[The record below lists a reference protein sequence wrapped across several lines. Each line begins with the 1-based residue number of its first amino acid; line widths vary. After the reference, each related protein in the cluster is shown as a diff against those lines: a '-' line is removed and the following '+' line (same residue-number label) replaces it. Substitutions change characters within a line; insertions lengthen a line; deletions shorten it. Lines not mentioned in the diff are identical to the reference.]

1 MAKTYGDVVTLMRI
15 IIGERDG
22 NDPDATEAVLLGF
35 VSDFASLVMGQ
46 DIKTHDLWSYFSFDT
61 VVGQDTYAFK
71 DQGFTNIYPVGTVTD
86 SNNGDTYL
94 RWFQDPSKFYIIHPV
109 NNAAEQSGRPCD
121 LLYYNDEII
130 LRPKADAVYS
140 IRLRGYK
147 ELAEVTDGTT
157 NLPQNYYFYYMAYG
171 PALDYLA
178 AHGRF
183 EEYAQIKP
191 VFDRYRRL
199 VLNRRAKQEVIERAP
214 QAL

>member
-1 MAKTYGDVVTLMRI
+1 MAKTYGDVVTLMRT

-22 NDPDATEAVLLGF
+22 NDPDATEDVLLGY
-35 VSDFASLVMGQ
+35 VSDFASFVMGQ
-46 DIKTHDLWSYFSFDT
+46 DVKTHDLWSYFEFDT
-61 VVGQDTYAFK
+61 VVGQDVYTFK
-71 DQGFTNIYPVGTVTD
+71 NQGYTNIHPPGYVTD
-86 SNNGDTYL
+86 SNNGDTELY
-94 RWFQDPSKFYIIHPV
+94 WYQDPKDFYVRHPINV
-109 NNAAEQSGRPCD
+109 AAEQNGRPFD
-121 LLYYNDEII
+121 ILYYDDQIT
-130 LRPKADAVYS
+130 LRPAADAVYS
-140 IRLRGYK
+140 IKLKAYT

-157 NLPQNYYFYYMAYG
+157 NIPQNYYFYYMAYG
-171 PALDYLA
+171 PSLDYLA